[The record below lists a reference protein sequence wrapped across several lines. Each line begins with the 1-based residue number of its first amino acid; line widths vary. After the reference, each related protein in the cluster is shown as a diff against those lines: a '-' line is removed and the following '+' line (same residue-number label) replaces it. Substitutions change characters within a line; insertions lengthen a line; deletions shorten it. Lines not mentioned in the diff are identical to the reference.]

1 MVNLVCFR
9 LKNNLKIKECRL
21 FLLENYGEFYRV
33 KQYKQLIMRKLN
45 KRKLTLIEKGLLREL
60 AKTQEVKM
68 GIQKHENL
76 GFSDMPLFTVIVPE
90 LF

>member
-1 MVNLVCFR
+1 MENFTE
-9 LKNNLKIKECRL
+9 LKQ
-21 FLLENYGEFYRV
+21 F
-33 KQYKQLIMRKLN
+33 KQLKMRKLN
-45 KRKLTLIEKGLLREL
+45 KRKLTVIEKSLLREL

-76 GFSDMPLFTVIVPE
+76 GFSDTPLFRVVVPE

>member
-1 MVNLVCFR
+1 
-9 LKNNLKIKECRL
+9 
-21 FLLENYGEFYRV
+21 
-33 KQYKQLIMRKLN
+33 MRKLN
-45 KRKLTLIEKGLLREL
+45 KRKLTVIEKSLLREL